1 MAKNTQPKPYDGMLL
16 FRQNHPYTKED
27 FEVMKQN
34 FQKHCG
40 PLCPAKDEPTSFV
53 MLGYVSRDLCGELRL
68 THCHPSMAKN
78 FNLLPPDLF
87 PEVQYGSEPLCV
99 EIKLTPVS
107 NLTASDV
114 PKEQTEFQERIL
126 CNPNRPTDEEIWRDL
141 TGEIPLKEEE
151 EFETPIPKYKVGD
164 QMYIKYLNM
173 VGTIDIV
180 MGYNE
185 EEDGIFYH
193 LKIEP
198 KGVATAR
205 EEYLTPYTETETV
218 NNKSNKL

>member
-16 FRQNHPYTKED
+16 FRQNHPYTKEE
-27 FEVMKQN
+27 FEAMKQD

-40 PLCPAKDEPTSFV
+40 PLFPAKDEPTSFV
-53 MLGYVSRDLCGELRL
+53 MLGYVSRGLSGELKL
-68 THCHPSMAKN
+68 THSHPSMADN

-99 EIKLTPVS
+99 EIKLTPAPNVK
-107 NLTASDV
+107 ASDLL
-114 PKEQTEFQERIL
+114 KEQTKFQERIL
-126 CNPNRPTDEEIWRDL
+126 CNPDRPTDEEIWRDI
-141 TGEIPLKEEE
+141 TGEAPLKDCEENE
-151 EFETPIPKYKVGD
+151 IPTPQYKIGD
-164 QMYIKYLNM
+164 RMYIKYLNM

-193 LKIEP
+193 LRVEP

-205 EEYLTPYTETETV
+205 EEYLMPYDEIQ
-218 NNKSNKL
+218 NNK

>member
-99 EIKLTPVS
+99 EIKLTPTP
-107 NLTASDV
+107 NIKASDTL
-114 PKEQTEFQERIL
+114 KEQTEFQERIL
-126 CNPNRPTDEEIWRDL
+126 CNPDRPTDEEIWRDI
-141 TGEIPLKEEE
+141 TGEVPLNDSEE
-151 EFETPIPKYKVGD
+151 
-164 QMYIKYLNM
+164 
-173 VGTIDIV
+173 
-180 MGYNE
+180 NE
-185 EEDGIFYH
+185 
-193 LKIEP
+193 
-198 KGVATAR
+198 A
-205 EEYLTPYTETETV
+205 
-218 NNKSNKL
+218 